1 MTPVALLLIGFDRRD
16 SRTDGAQGTST
27 LDLELFFSIMHTAQK
42 HSKICR
48 KAHIS
53 PNGRTDGSVGTSTL
67 DVKLSYK
74 RSANITNRTT
84 ENLLQVVLKRTVVL
98 KLYHYTSNSCSL

>member
-42 HSKICR
+42 HKKNCR
-48 KAHIS
+48 KAHMHLTAQIA
-53 PNGRTDGSVGTSTL
+53 GQMV
-67 DVKLSYK
+67 
-74 RSANITNRTT
+74 
-84 ENLLQVVLKRTVVL
+84 LQGLQLWT
-98 KLYHYTSNSCSL
+98 

>member
-42 HSKICR
+42 HSKNCR
-48 KAHIS
+48 KARLTAQIA
-53 PNGRTDGSVGTSTL
+53 G
-67 DVKLSYK
+67 
-74 RSANITNRTT
+74 
-84 ENLLQVVLKRTVVL
+84 
-98 KLYHYTSNSCSL
+98 

>member
-48 KAHIS
+48 KARLTAQIA
-53 PNGRTDGSVGTSTL
+53 GQM
-67 DVKLSYK
+67 
-74 RSANITNRTT
+74 
-84 ENLLQVVLKRTVVL
+84 NLQGLRLWI
-98 KLYHYTSNSCSL
+98 